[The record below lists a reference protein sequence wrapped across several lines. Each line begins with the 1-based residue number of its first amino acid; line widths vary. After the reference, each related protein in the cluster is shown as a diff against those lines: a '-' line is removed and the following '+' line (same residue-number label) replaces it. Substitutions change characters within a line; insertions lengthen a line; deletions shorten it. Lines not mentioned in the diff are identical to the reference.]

1 MSEIVSI
8 LFGFYFNYVLYL
20 YCSKEQAN
28 EGLPHIIN
36 IYIMNTVKNQTKST
50 VKNNTKQGKVFTPKA
65 KKQTPK
71 VKKPSALTVAQKE
84 LVNFWKE
91 ENLTPKGI
99 CKFFNEVGKDKAEN
113 FITELNKSFSTKDK
127 TVNLKLVQLNYKL
140 LKFGYTYELQKT
152 ELTAENNLNFGD
164 LKTHFSPNFILNLM
178 KRKAKYGTHTTP
190 EFKAMNDKMCLNKCV
205 RMIES
210 EKRKEVINKA
220 LAESKANK

>member
-1 MSEIVSI
+1 MSTI
-8 LFGFYFNYVLYL
+8 
-20 YCSKEQAN
+20 K
-28 EGLPHIIN
+28 
-36 IYIMNTVKNQTKST
+36 TK
-50 VKNNTKQGKVFTPKA
+50 KATKQTT
-65 KKQTPK
+65 KKGLKLQTPK

-113 FITELNKSFSTKDK
+113 FITELNKSFTTKDK
-127 TVNLKLVQLNYKL
+127 AINLKLIQLNYKL

-152 ELTAENNLNFGD
+152 ELTAENNLKFGD
-164 LKTHFSPNFILNLM
+164 SKTHFSPNFILNLM
-178 KRKAKYGTHTTP
+178 KRKAKFGTHTTP

>member
-1 MSEIVSI
+1 MSTV
-8 LFGFYFNYVLYL
+8 
-20 YCSKEQAN
+20 KTQKT
-28 EGLPHIIN
+28 
-36 IYIMNTVKNQTKST
+36 TVKNTKGIT
-50 VKNNTKQGKVFTPKA
+50 VAPP

-71 VKKPSALTVAQKE
+71 KQTPTVKKPSALTVAQKD

-113 FITELNKSFSTKDK
+113 FITELNKSFTTKDK

-152 ELTAENNLNFGD
+152 ELNDKNNLVFTD
-164 LKTHFSPNFILNLM
+164 SKTHFSPNFILNLM
-178 KRKAKYGTHTTP
+178 KRKAKFGTHNTP
-190 EFKAMNDKMCLNKCV
+190 QFKAMNEKMNMNKCV

-210 EKRKEVINKA
+210 KAKKELINKA
-220 LAESKANK
+220 LKAIETK